1 LEVQHSSLE
10 VSRISNRPEIKYLG
24 QSGFHIQFG
33 TKGFLIDPADKKSG
47 EVDGDVV
54 YCTHKHFDHTRGVGP
69 FLERNPEAVLVSN
82 RQVIGALDKWRERA
96 TEAKLGKQLSF
107 DDFTLE
113 FVEGQHG
120 FFRGIIVY
128 GVIVRSGDFSFGH
141 CGDSVTLDGFHDKE
155 LDLLALPIS
164 GVVATSPKSAVEQLA
179 TFSFPLPTIIPMHWL
194 FRRPKSFCKMLSKKF
209 PSSRCIVPEEGVLIP
224 NE

>member
-1 LEVQHSSLE
+1 
-10 VSRISNRPEIKYLG
+10 VSKISVWPEIRFLG
-24 QSGFHIQFG
+24 QSGFHLQFG
-33 TKGFLIDPADKKSG
+33 TKGLLIDPSDKKSG
-47 EVDGDVV
+47 DIDGDVI

-82 RQVIGALDKWRERA
+82 GQVIGALDKWRERA
-96 TEAKLGKQLSF
+96 VEAKLGEQLSF

-141 CGDSVTLDGFHDKE
+141 LGDSVTLDGFHDKE

-164 GVVATSPKSAVEQLA
+164 GIVATSPKSAVEQLDK
-179 TFSFPLPTIIPMHWL
+179 FSRPLPTIIPMHWL
-194 FRRPKSFCKMLSKKF
+194 FRKPKSFCNLLQKKL
-209 PSSRCIVPEEGVLIP
+209 PDGKCVIPEEGALIP
-224 NE
+224 SG